1 MTNHTAN
8 FVPRLSERLKLVASF
23 VPQDSRI
30 ADIGTDHGFVPICLA
45 KEGRIKSALA
55 MDVRTGPLERA
66 EAHIKEAGISDIPI
80 STRLSDG
87 LKELKPQEA
96 DTVIIAGMGGELE
109 IKILQEGRHLWSTI
123 RRFILSPQSDLEKV
137 RRFLSEEGFL
147 IEKEA
152 MLREEGKYYTVM
164 SVVRGAMV
172 YNRIIEYRYG
182 KYLLEQKEPVLK
194 EYLKKEEERV
204 LAILAS
210 LSAKEEGELTKGQ
223 EKARQSLLE
232 ELSQIREAE
241 YEVQCHHKDITGNGS
256 GKLRLRLG

>member
-1 MTNHTAN
+1 M
-8 FVPRLSERLKLVASF
+8 
-23 VPQDSRI
+23 
-30 ADIGTDHGFVPICLA
+30 
-45 KEGRIKSALA
+45 
-55 MDVRTGPLERA
+55 
-66 EAHIKEAGISDIPI
+66 
-80 STRLSDG
+80 
-87 LKELKPQEA
+87 
-96 DTVIIAGMGGELE
+96 IIAGMGGELE

-172 YNRIIEYRYG
+172 YNRTIEYRYG

-210 LSAKEEGELTKGQ
+210 LSAKEKGELTKGQ

-241 YEVQCHHKDITGNGS
+241 YEVQ
-256 GKLRLRLG
+256 

>member
-55 MDVRTGPLERA
+55 MDVR
-66 EAHIKEAGISDIPI
+66 
-80 STRLSDG
+80 
-87 LKELKPQEA
+87 LKPQEA

-172 YNRIIEYRYG
+172 YNRTIEYRYG

-210 LSAKEEGELTKGQ
+210 LSAKEKGELTKGQ

-241 YEVQCHHKDITGNGS
+241 YEVQ
-256 GKLRLRLG
+256 

>member
-137 RRFLSEEGFL
+137 RHFLSEEGFL

-172 YNRIIEYRYG
+172 YNRTIEYRYG

-241 YEVQCHHKDITGNGS
+241 YEVQ
-256 GKLRLRLG
+256 

>member
-87 LKELKPQEA
+87 LKELKPPR
-96 DTVIIAGMGGELE
+96 
-109 IKILQEGRHLWSTI
+109 GRHGDH
-123 RRFILSPQSDLEKV
+123 RRNGRRIGDKDSAGGKASMEHDPAFYPFASV
-137 RRFLSEEGFL
+137 RS
-147 IEKEA
+147 
-152 MLREEGKYYTVM
+152 
-164 SVVRGAMV
+164 
-172 YNRIIEYRYG
+172 
-182 KYLLEQKEPVLK
+182 
-194 EYLKKEEERV
+194 
-204 LAILAS
+204 
-210 LSAKEEGELTKGQ
+210 
-223 EKARQSLLE
+223 
-232 ELSQIREAE
+232 
-241 YEVQCHHKDITGNGS
+241 
-256 GKLRLRLG
+256 

>member
-1 MTNHTAN
+1 M
-8 FVPRLSERLKLVASF
+8 
-23 VPQDSRI
+23 
-30 ADIGTDHGFVPICLA
+30 
-45 KEGRIKSALA
+45 
-55 MDVRTGPLERA
+55 RTGPLERA

-172 YNRIIEYRYG
+172 YNRTIEYRYG

-241 YEVQCHHKDITGNGS
+241 YEVQ
-256 GKLRLRLG
+256 

>member
-1 MTNHTAN
+1 MC
-8 FVPRLSERLKLVASF
+8 SS
-23 VPQDSRI
+23 D
-30 ADIGTDHGFVPICLA
+30 
-45 KEGRIKSALA
+45 
-55 MDVRTGPLERA
+55 LEA
-66 EAHIKEAGISDIPI
+66 AY
-80 STRLSDG
+80 LC
-87 LKELKPQEA
+87 
-96 DTVIIAGMGGELE
+96 
-109 IKILQEGRHLWSTI
+109 TI

-172 YNRIIEYRYG
+172 YNRTIEYRYG

-210 LSAKEEGELTKGQ
+210 LSAKEKGELTKGQ

-241 YEVQCHHKDITGNGS
+241 YEVQ
-256 GKLRLRLG
+256 

>member
-96 DTVIIAGMGGELE
+96 DTVIIAGMG
-109 IKILQEGRHLWSTI
+109 
-123 RRFILSPQSDLEKV
+123 
-137 RRFLSEEGFL
+137 
-147 IEKEA
+147 
-152 MLREEGKYYTVM
+152 
-164 SVVRGAMV
+164 
-172 YNRIIEYRYG
+172 
-182 KYLLEQKEPVLK
+182 
-194 EYLKKEEERV
+194 
-204 LAILAS
+204 
-210 LSAKEEGELTKGQ
+210 
-223 EKARQSLLE
+223 RQNW
-232 ELSQIREAE
+232 R
-241 YEVQCHHKDITGNGS
+241 
-256 GKLRLRLG
+256 

>member
-1 MTNHTAN
+1 
-8 FVPRLSERLKLVASF
+8 
-23 VPQDSRI
+23 
-30 ADIGTDHGFVPICLA
+30 
-45 KEGRIKSALA
+45 
-55 MDVRTGPLERA
+55 
-66 EAHIKEAGISDIPI
+66 
-80 STRLSDG
+80 
-87 LKELKPQEA
+87 
-96 DTVIIAGMGGELE
+96 VIIAGMGGELE

-172 YNRIIEYRYG
+172 YNRTIEYRYG

-210 LSAKEEGELTKGQ
+210 LSAKEKGELTKGQ

-241 YEVQCHHKDITGNGS
+241 YEVQ
-256 GKLRLRLG
+256 

>member
-1 MTNHTAN
+1 M
-8 FVPRLSERLKLVASF
+8 
-23 VPQDSRI
+23 
-30 ADIGTDHGFVPICLA
+30 
-45 KEGRIKSALA
+45 
-55 MDVRTGPLERA
+55 
-66 EAHIKEAGISDIPI
+66 
-80 STRLSDG
+80 
-87 LKELKPQEA
+87 
-96 DTVIIAGMGGELE
+96 E

-172 YNRIIEYRYG
+172 YNRTIEYRYG
-182 KYLLEQKEPVLK
+182 KYLLEQKESVLK

-210 LSAKEEGELTKGQ
+210 LSAKEKGELTKGQ

-241 YEVQCHHKDITGNGS
+241 YEVQ
-256 GKLRLRLG
+256 

>member
-8 FVPRLSERLKLVASF
+8 FVPRLSGRLKLVASF
-23 VPQDSRI
+23 VPQGSRI
-30 ADIGTDHGFVPICLA
+30 ADIGTDHGFVPIYLA

-66 EAHIKEAGISDIPI
+66 AAHIKEAGISDIPI

-87 LKELKPQEA
+87 LKELKPEEA

-109 IKILQEGRHLWSTI
+109 MKILREGRHLWNTI
-123 RRFILSPQSDLEKV
+123 SRFILSPQSDLEKV
-137 RRFLSEEGFL
+137 RRFLSEEGFF

-152 MLREEGKYYTVM
+152 MLSEEGKYYTVM
-164 SVVRGAMV
+164 CVTRGDMV
-172 YNRIIEYRYG
+172 YDRAIEYRYG
-182 KYLLEQKEPVLK
+182 KHLLDQKDPVLK

-210 LSAKEEGELTKGQ
+210 LSVKEEGTLTKGQ
-223 EKARQSLLE
+223 KKAGQSLLE

-241 YEVQCHHKDITGNGS
+241 YEVQ
-256 GKLRLRLG
+256 

>member
-1 MTNHTAN
+1 M
-8 FVPRLSERLKLVASF
+8 
-23 VPQDSRI
+23 
-30 ADIGTDHGFVPICLA
+30 
-45 KEGRIKSALA
+45 
-55 MDVRTGPLERA
+55 
-66 EAHIKEAGISDIPI
+66 
-80 STRLSDG
+80 
-87 LKELKPQEA
+87 
-96 DTVIIAGMGGELE
+96 E

-123 RRFILSPQSDLEKV
+123 RRFIISPQSDLEKV

-172 YNRIIEYRYG
+172 YNRTIEYRYG

-204 LAILAS
+204 VAILAS
-210 LSAKEEGELTKGQ
+210 LSAKEEGELTNGQ

-241 YEVQCHHKDITGNGS
+241 YEVQ
-256 GKLRLRLG
+256 

>member
-123 RRFILSPQSDLEKV
+123 RRFILSPQS
-137 RRFLSEEGFL
+137 EEGFL

-172 YNRIIEYRYG
+172 YNRTIEYRYG

-241 YEVQCHHKDITGNGS
+241 YEVQ
-256 GKLRLRLG
+256 

>member
-152 MLREEGKYYTVM
+152 ML
-164 SVVRGAMV
+164 
-172 YNRIIEYRYG
+172 YNRTIEYRYG

-241 YEVQCHHKDITGNGS
+241 YEVQ
-256 GKLRLRLG
+256 